1 MAQHSGKAE
10 GLVTLVGTGSM
21 IGTNYA
27 LKEIPGT
34 RLAAI
39 YIGPHLSHDGTVS
52 REIRIRIAAAH
63 RAWYD
68 FRTYWSM
75 STPLAL
81 KKLLF
86 RSIVLCV
93 LLDGLCSFVVR
104 ATDMKALQATLC
116 KLARR
121 ILAGQAC
128 DKAEKDGQKRY
139 RALSNHEVLCKVGLS
154 DVATELLV
162 TRIRFLQ

>member
-1 MAQHSGKAE
+1 
-10 GLVTLVGTGSM
+10 
-21 IGTNYA
+21 
-27 LKEIPGT
+27 
-34 RLAAI
+34 
-39 YIGPHLSHDGTVS
+39 
-52 REIRIRIAAAH
+52 
-63 RAWYD
+63 
-68 FRTYWSM
+68 M

-93 LLDGLCSFVVR
+93 LLDGRCSFVVR

-121 ILAGQAC
+121 ILAGRAC
-128 DKAEKDGQKRY
+128 DKDEKDGQKRY
-139 RALSNHEVLCKVGLS
+139 RALSNHEVWCKVGLS
-154 DVATELLV
+154 DVGTELLV